1 MRHLRIEQYNY
12 YMATADGDPETN
24 ENTVPDPEAVS
35 IDRSH
40 KNFDAYMETIKEGAV
55 FKSTGPG
62 IEAVRRRKQS
72 RLGVSRTAFITPLG
86 ESREDY
92 YEQKLLLTLPWFCA
106 SSPVKDAD
114 GTAERKFIWQPPPP
128 ELLFD
133 VSLPTKELR
142 LTDRPKV
149 LFEHLCQSYEKEIC
163 SHSDLICAC
172 CEATTSV
179 CKSCCH
185 AVGFHTCENKP
196 DKLRW
201 RKQSLFGGKLDCERC
216 LWNLHRSC
224 LSSRLF
230 RRHASEQQKA
240 LPVTSVFFPSSG
252 KRVPTDV
259 IRDKAR
265 EFEGNHLLTEEQTKK
280 MITAIEQERN
290 IERVSNSEAQVGE
303 ASASSSGDLEE
314 KLRKMLKE
322 REDNMKAGEG
332 VTCQY
337 RVYRE
342 IIDSIEKGIP
352 LRMLVQA
359 MSHK

>member
-1 MRHLRIEQYNY
+1 M
-12 YMATADGDPETN
+12 
-24 ENTVPDPEAVS
+24 
-35 IDRSH
+35 
-40 KNFDAYMETIKEGAV
+40 
-55 FKSTGPG
+55 
-62 IEAVRRRKQS
+62 
-72 RLGVSRTAFITPLG
+72 
-86 ESREDY
+86 
-92 YEQKLLLTLPWFCA
+92 
-106 SSPVKDAD
+106 
-114 GTAERKFIWQPPPP
+114 
-128 ELLFD
+128 
-133 VSLPTKELR
+133 
-142 LTDRPKV
+142 
-149 LFEHLCQSYEKEIC
+149 
-163 SHSDLICAC
+163 
-172 CEATTSV
+172 
-179 CKSCCH
+179 
-185 AVGFHTCENKP
+185 
-196 DKLRW
+196 
-201 RKQSLFGGKLDCERC
+201 
-216 LWNLHRSC
+216 
-224 LSSRLF
+224 
-230 RRHASEQQKA
+230 
-240 LPVTSVFFPSSG
+240 
-252 KRVPTDV
+252 PTDV